1 MSNSDA
7 AVNFYLDAYGYVS
20 DHGFFREIEWAEHLP
35 LLEQQDAETFFEE
48 YVWCVL
54 NAGMKEQIARKIYE
68 RFAVAR
74 DPLTIGHLGKRAAV
88 QQALMEYPTWFKGLL
103 AAEDRLAYL
112 ESLPWI
118 GPITKYHLARNIGID
133 CVKPD
138 RHLVRLAARFGYS
151 SPDAMCRAIQA
162 EMGGRLGAIDV
173 VLWRYCNL
181 TGEYGGQSK
190 LVVEKE

>member
-1 MSNSDA
+1 MTRSDS
-7 AVNFYLDAYGYVS
+7 VVDYYLDAYSYVLETGY
-20 DHGFFREIEWAEHLP
+20 GRESAWCEALKP
-35 LLEQQDAETFFEE
+35 LEQQDSEAFLWE
-48 YVWCVL
+48 YIWVVL

-68 RFAVAR
+68 RVDASH
-74 DPLTIGHLGKRAAV
+74 DPDVIGHPGKRAAV
-88 QQALMEYPTWFKGLL
+88 KRAFREYETWFAALL
-103 AAEDRLAYL
+103 ATDDKIAFL

-138 RHLVRLAARFGYS
+138 RHLVRLAERFGYP
-151 SPDAMCRAIQA
+151 SPDALCREIQK
-162 EMGGRLGAIDV
+162 ELGGRIGAIDV

-190 LVVEKE
+190 LVVEEE